1 MGVKH
6 IWYLPL
12 AVDVDRIDMI
22 LQKSEDS
29 IKYSGDIA
37 FVGSLYERNSYD
49 RIKPT
54 LPEYLR
60 GYLMR

>member
-12 AVDVDRIDMI
+12 AVDVDLIDMI

-29 IKYSGDIA
+29 VKYRGDIA
-37 FVGSLYERNSYD
+37 FVGSLFMRGIPTTESSLRRRN
-49 RIKPT
+49 I
-54 LPEYLR
+54 
-60 GYLMR
+60 